1 MKRIFFAA
9 CLLCSLSLTAQ
20 QRNADPKLEALKNE
34 KDQTALRHKIKTLEN
49 GSAEDLELLVRYYD
63 KDQAKKTA
71 VTKSLVKKY
80 PESQQAQMLRLTPF
94 LKADGAE
101 GTEKVLT
108 AMLKDYP
115 GINLDLEK
123 TLVAAAYAE
132 QPNLEKVL
140 QYLNMLEDQVM
151 RARAVTQVADIMAGY
166 DNAAAL
172 KFSAGELER
181 IKQLKAQT
189 APSKPM
195 KLDPKDAYYDYINQ
209 YGKLLFNA
217 GRNDEAY
224 QYTMEAYQHI
234 KNKDAEL
241 IENYAFLS
249 SLNGKYDEA
258 LPILAKAVKEGKL
271 EKKYVDQVRKGYAQ
285 LNPGKD
291 VDAYIEGL
299 QQDFKVKIRS
309 EVVKLLINEAAPDF
323 YVTDVDGKKVTL
335 ADFKGKTIVLDFWAT
350 WCGPCVES
358 FPAMQMAVNR
368 YANDSEVKFLF
379 IHTWENAKDPLTD
392 AKNFLS
398 KRNYAFDLYMDP
410 RNPATK
416 HSPAADAFKVDG
428 IPAKFVIDG
437 NGRIRFSVS
446 GFKGKAEAA
455 AEELVQMVEIARK
468 GA

>member
-1 MKRIFFAA
+1 MFFAA

-20 QRNADPKLEALKNE
+20 QRNADPQLEALKNE
-34 KDQTALRHKIKTLEN
+34 KDQTVLRQKIKTLEN
-49 GSAEDLELLVRYYD
+49 GSAEDMELLVLYYD
-63 KDQAKKTA
+63 KDATKKAA
-71 VTKSLVKKY
+71 VTKNLVKKY
-80 PESQQAQMLRLTPF
+80 PQSQQAQMLRLTPF
-94 LKADGAE
+94 LKTEGAE
-101 GTEKVLT
+101 GAEQLLVS
-108 AMLKDYP
+108 MLKDYP

-132 QPNLEKVL
+132 KPDIEKVL
-140 QYLNMLEDQVM
+140 QYLNMMENEVF
-151 RARAVTQVADIMAGY
+151 RARAVTQVADIIAGY

-172 KFSAGELER
+172 KFSEGQLDR
-181 IKQLKAQT
+181 IKLLKAQT
-189 APSKPM
+189 APSGPM
-195 KLDPKDAYYDYINQ
+195 KLDPQSTYYDYINQ

-217 GRNDEAY
+217 GKNDEAFR
-224 QYTMEAYQHI
+224 YTTEAYQNI
-234 KNKDAEL
+234 KSKDGAL
-241 IENYAFLS
+241 TENYAFLS
-249 SLNGKYDEA
+249 SLNGQYEEA

-271 EKKYVDQVRKGYAQ
+271 EQRYVDQVRKGYAE

-299 QQDFKVKIRS
+299 QKDFKAKIRS
-309 EVVKLLINEAAPDF
+309 EVVKLLIDKAAPDF
-323 YVTDVDGKKVTL
+323 YVTDVNGKKFTL

-368 YANDSEVKFLF
+368 YANDPDVKFLF
-379 IHTWENAKDPLTD
+379 IHTWENVKDPLTD

-398 KRNYAFDLYMDP
+398 KRKYSFDLYMDP
-410 RNPATK
+410 RDPSTK
-416 HSPAADAFKVDG
+416 RSAAADAFKVNG

-437 NGRIRFSVS
+437 NGRIRFDVS

-455 AEELVQMVEIARK
+455 AEELVQMVEIARR

>member
-1 MKRIFFAA
+1 MKKMIFAA

-20 QRNADPKLEALKNE
+20 QKNADPKLDALKKE
-34 KDQTALRHKIKTLEN
+34 KDQTVLRQKIKTLEN
-49 GSAEDLELLVRYYD
+49 GSAEDMELLVRYYD
-63 KDQAKKTA
+63 KDAAKKAA

-80 PESQQAQMLRLTPF
+80 PQSQQATMLRLTPF
-94 LKADGAE
+94 LKVEGA
-101 GTEKVLT
+101 GDMEKLLA

-132 QPNLEKVL
+132 KPDLGKVR
-140 QYLNMLEDQVM
+140 QYLNMVEDEVL
-151 RARAVTQVADIMAGY
+151 RTRAVTQVVDIIAAY

-172 KFSAGELER
+172 QFSTGELDR
-181 IKQLKAQT
+181 AKQLKAT
-189 APSKPM
+189 TGPSKPM
-195 KLDPKDAYYDYINQ
+195 KLDPQTAYYDYINQ

-217 GRNDEAY
+217 GKNEEAY
-224 QYTMEAYQHI
+224 QYTTEAYQNI
-234 KNKDAEL
+234 KNKDGAL
-241 IENYAFLS
+241 TENYAFLS
-249 SLNGKYDEA
+249 SLNGKYEEA

-271 EKKYVDQVRKGYAQ
+271 EQRYVDQVRKGYAQ

-299 QQDFKVKIRS
+299 QRDFKAKIRG
-309 EVVKLLINEAAPDF
+309 EVVKLLVNIAAPDF
-323 YVTDVDGKKVTL
+323 YVTDVNGKKVTL

-368 YANDSEVKFLF
+368 YANDPDVKFLF
-379 IHTWENAKDPLTD
+379 IHTWENVKDPLTD

-398 KRNYAFDLYMDP
+398 KRKYGFDLYMDP
-410 RNPATK
+410 RDSSTK
-416 HSPAADAFKVDG
+416 RSAAADAFKVNG

-437 NGRIRFSVS
+437 NGRIRFDVS

-455 AEELVQMVEIARK
+455 AEELVQMVEIARR

>member
-1 MKRIFFAA
+1 MFFAA
-9 CLLCSLSLTAQ
+9 CLLCSLNLTAQ

-34 KDQTALRHKIKTLEN
+34 KDQAALRQKIKTLEN
-49 GSAEDLELLVRYYD
+49 GSAEDMELLVRYYD
-63 KDQAKKTA
+63 KNAAKKA
-71 VTKSLVKKY
+71 SVTKSLVKKY

-101 GTEKVLT
+101 GTEKALT

-195 KLDPKDAYYDYINQ
+195 KLDPQDAYYDYINQ
-209 YGKLLFNA
+209 YGKLLFNT
-217 GRNDEAY
+217 GKNDEAY
-224 QYTMEAYQHI
+224 QYTTEAYQHI

-249 SLNGKYDEA
+249 SLNGKYEEA

-271 EKKYVDQVRKGYAQ
+271 EQRYVYQVRKGYAQ
-285 LNPGKD
+285 LHPGKD

-299 QQDFKVKIRS
+299 QRDFKAKIRG
-309 EVVKLLINEAAPDF
+309 EVVKLLINKAAPDF
-323 YVTDVDGKKVTL
+323 YVTDVNGKKVTL

-368 YANDSEVKFLF
+368 YANDPDVKFLF
-379 IHTWENAKDPLTD
+379 IHTWENVKDPLTD

-398 KRNYAFDLYMDP
+398 KRKYSFDLYMDP
-410 RNPATK
+410 RDPSTK
-416 HSPAADAFKVDG
+416 QSAAADAFKVNG

-437 NGRIRFSVS
+437 NGNIRFDVS

>member
-1 MKRIFFAA
+1 MFFAA

-20 QRNADPKLEALKNE
+20 QRNADPKLEALKKE
-34 KDQTALRHKIKTLEN
+34 KDQTALRQKIKTLEN
-49 GSAEDLELLVRYYD
+49 GSAEDMELLVRYYD

-189 APSKPM
+189 TPSKPM
-195 KLDPKDAYYDYINQ
+195 KLDPQAAYYDYINQ

-217 GRNDEAY
+217 GRNEEAY

-241 IENYAFLS
+241 VENYAFLS
-249 SLNGKYDEA
+249 SLNGKYEEA

-271 EKKYVDQVRKGYAQ
+271 EQRYVDQVRKGYAQ

-291 VDAYIEGL
+291 VDAFIEGL
-299 QQDFKVKIRS
+299 QKDFKAKIRS
-309 EVVKLLINEAAPDF
+309 EVVKLLIDKAAPDF
-323 YVTDVDGKKVTL
+323 YVTDVNGKKFTL

-368 YANDSEVKFLF
+368 YANDPDVKFLF
-379 IHTWENAKDPLTD
+379 IHTWENVKDPLTD

-398 KRNYAFDLYMDP
+398 KRKYSFDLYMDP
-410 RNPATK
+410 RDPSTK
-416 HSPAADAFKVDG
+416 RSAAADAFKVNG

-437 NGRIRFSVS
+437 NGRIRFDVS